1 MESVVLC
8 RNVHI
13 GLRQG
18 QGPGPIISYCA
29 NAVSFTGPAPG
40 PVLCDCTVSSSGG
53 SLYLV
58 SCFCF
63 FLSHVKTNTT
73 PPPQFLDVPLAIL

>member
-8 RNVHI
+8 RNVHT

-18 QGPGPIISYCA
+18 QGPGPIISYCTS
-29 NAVSFTGPAPG
+29 AVSFTGPAPG
-40 PVLCDCTVSSSGG
+40 PLLFDRTISSRGG

-63 FLSHVKTNTT
+63 FPFSCQNKYH
-73 PPPQFLDVPLAIL
+73 PPQFFDVPLAIL